1 MLGAALLLAL
11 QPAPVSADGRWA
23 AFDLDTSCEAR
34 GRGWRVLS
42 DEERQPRIAF
52 TFRPDGSIEMF
63 ANLRRITREG
73 ATVMIAID
81 GQPFL
86 LAGQGRQAWSQGNE
100 RAIIAAL
107 RSANRLRVTATD
119 RAGRRFTDYYPTD
132 GVQTAID
139 AAAACAAKKAGNRG
153 S

>member
-11 QPAPVSADGRWA
+11 QPVTVSADGRWA
-23 AFDLDTSCEAR
+23 AFELPQACEAR
-34 GRGWRVLS
+34 GRAWRVFN
-42 DEERQPRIAF
+42 DEERQPRITF
-52 TFRPDGSIEMF
+52 TFRADGSIEMF
-63 ANLRRITREG
+63 ANLRRIMREG

-86 LAGQGRQAWSQGNE
+86 LAGEGRTAWSQGNE

-107 RSANRLRVTATD
+107 RSGTRLRVTATD

-139 AAAACAAKKAGNRG
+139 AAASCAARKR